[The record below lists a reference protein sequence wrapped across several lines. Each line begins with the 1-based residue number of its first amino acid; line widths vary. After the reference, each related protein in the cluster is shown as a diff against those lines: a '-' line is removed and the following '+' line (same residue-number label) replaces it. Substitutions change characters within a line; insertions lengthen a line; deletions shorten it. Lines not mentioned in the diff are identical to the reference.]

1 MEKRISLQKVR
12 LNFMAVFIAL
22 AVMVTFG
29 CQVNASQPDAEN
41 PSPIQNLS
49 SGNDGDSFA
58 TAYQWGF
65 GPVGIRSVS
74 GSLDYAADINIYQFT
89 APITG
94 TCTLYSSDITLD
106 VKAWLYDASLTQ
118 IAVDDNSGGNG
129 NFKIVV
135 PLTEGQTYYLKVS
148 HCDQSGTGSYTIN
161 VFMDDYGDTFTTAH
175 EVTLAIGG
183 NAIDGYTNF
192 SGDVDMFKFTAPIT
206 GTYRFQT
213 SPASQHTVTIYNASM
228 QTVIA
233 CPSMVGMSGYTVLFN
248 QELTQGQTYYLL
260 IDKASQYRIS
270 ITVPDDYSDT
280 FDTAYPW
287 GFSPVGIKT
296 LNGNLEYAG
305 DVDMI
310 QFTAPMTGTYTIESI
325 NSTPD
330 MKAWLYDSAKMQIAE
345 DDNSGENGNFKI
357 VASLTEGQT
366 YYLKLSQ
373 GSQGGTG
380 AYTIQFVM
388 DDYGDTFTD
397 AHEITLEE
405 GTNTIGGWINSAD
418 DVDMFKFTAPTTGT
432 YTFQTS
438 PAPRHTVTIY
448 DASMQTVV
456 ACPSKVG
463 MAGYTVFFDQELTQ
477 GQTYYLMI
485 DKASQYFINITVP
498 N

>member
-1 MEKRISLQKVR
+1 MEKRNSFKKTR
-12 LNFMAVFIAL
+12 LRLTAVFTSL
-22 AVMVTFG
+22 AVMAAFG
-29 CQVNASQPDAEN
+29 CSAGASQLN
-41 PSPIQNLS
+41 QTSS

-94 TCTLYSSDITLD
+94 TCTIYSSDITLD

-129 NFKIVV
+129 NFKIVA

-161 VFMDDYGDTFTTAH
+161 VFMDDYGDTFSTAH
-175 EVTLAIGG
+175 EVTLAIGE
-183 NAIDGYTNF
+183 NAIDGYINF
-192 SGDVDMFKFTAPIT
+192 SGDVDMFKFTAPMT
-206 GTYRFQT
+206 GVYKIRT

-233 CPSMVGMSGYTVLFN
+233 CPSTGGMAGHAVSFE
-248 QELTQGQTYYLL
+248 QSFTQGQTYYLL

-270 ITVPDDYSDT
+270 ITIPDDYGNTLDS
-280 FDTAYPW
+280 AYPW
-287 GFSPVGIKT
+287 GFSPIGIKT

-305 DVDMI
+305 DIDMI

-330 MKAWLYDSAKMQIAE
+330 MKAWLYQSIVQVAE

-357 VASLTEGQT
+357 IATLTEGQT

-380 AYTIQFVM
+380 AYTIQFTM

-397 AHEITLEE
+397 AHEITLAE

-418 DVDMFKFTAPTTGT
+418 DIDMFKFTAPATGT

-438 PAPRHTVTIY
+438 PASRHTVTIY

-463 MAGYTVFFDQELTQ
+463 MAGYTVLFEQELTQ
-477 GQTYYLMI
+477 GQTYYLTI
-485 DKASQYFINITVP
+485 DNASQYFINITVP